1 MVKFNH
7 WSKTWRYYLLLALGI
22 LLAIA
27 MQFAPALSQVPRL
40 KTIIVATEP
49 TFPPFEM
56 TDEAT
61 GQLTGFDID
70 LIKAIGEA
78 SQVTIDIQGYP
89 FDGIIPALQS
99 NTVGAAI
106 SSITITPERAQS
118 VSFSS
123 PYFKSVLAIAVREDN
138 ENLKSLDDLKSK
150 KLAVAIGTTGAMVA
164 NNVTGANVTNF
175 DSISSAL
182 QELVNGNA
190 DAVIND
196 RPVLLYA
203 IKDAGLQNVKIAAD
217 VGSED
222 YYGIAM
228 PLAPQGQVNETREVL
243 NEGLAAIVENGTYKA
258 IYEKWFGADTP
269 PPLPLVAPSLVG
281 KIGTAQTLTERSQA
295 DPNNNFLITLFRN
308 LFKGS
313 ILTVLLTAFSVF
325 FGLIG
330 GTGVAIALIS
340 EIKPLQLLFRIY
352 VEFFRGTPMLVQL
365 FIIYFGLPALFKE
378 IGLGITIDRFPAAI
392 VALSLNVAAYL
403 AEIIRGGIQSID
415 QGQWEACESLGMSPW
430 QTMKEVIFPQ
440 AFRRILPPLGN
451 EFITLI
457 KDTSLTA
464 VIGFQE
470 LFREGQLIVATT
482 YRAFEVYIAVAL
494 VYLVLTTISSFIF
507 KWLESYM
514 DPIGRAKKKAASA

>member
-7 WSKTWRYYLLLALGI
+7 WGRAWRYYLLLALGI
-22 LLAIA
+22 FLAIA
-27 MQFAPALSQVPRL
+27 MQFTPALSQTTRL

-70 LIKAIGEA
+70 LIKAVGEA
-78 SQVTIDIQGYP
+78 AQVTIDIQGYP

-106 SSITITPERAQS
+106 SAITITPERAQS

-123 PYFKSVLAIAVREDN
+123 PYFKSVLAIAVRDGNEDI
-138 ENLKSLDDLKSK
+138 KSLKDLEGKR
-150 KLAVAIGTTGAMVA
+150 LAVAIGTTGAMVA
-164 NNVTGANVTNF
+164 TEVPGANVTNF
-175 DSISSAL
+175 DSITSAL

-203 IKDAGLQNVKIAAD
+203 IKDAGLRNVKIVAD
-217 VGSED
+217 VGTED

-228 PLAPQGQVNETREVL
+228 PLPPQGQINETREVL
-243 NEGLAAIVENGTYKA
+243 NQGLFSIIENGTYNA
-258 IYEKWFGADTP
+258 IYEKWFGEKTP
-269 PPLPLVAPSLVG
+269 PFLPLVAPSVVG
-281 KIGTAQTLTERSQA
+281 KVGNVQALTERSGQN
-295 DPNNNFLITLFRN
+295 PNDNFLITLFRN

-313 ILTVLLTAFSVF
+313 VLTILLTAFSVF

-330 GTGVAIALIS
+330 GTGVAISLIS
-340 EIKPLQLLFRIY
+340 DIKPLQILFRIY

-378 IGLGITIDRFPAAI
+378 I
-392 VALSLNVAAYL
+392 

-415 QGQWEACESLGMSPW
+415 RGQWEACESLGMSPW

-494 VYLVLTTISSFIF
+494 VYLLLTTISSFVF